1 MAFGSFNQE
10 DAPMAEINVTPL
22 VDVMLVLLIVFM
34 ITMPVLTHS
43 IPLQLPTS
51 SEESNHKN
59 VPKDPLRL
67 SINAEGEY
75 YLGENQISLSELAEQ
90 LTEAK
95 AANEDVVLAVA
106 ADRSV
111 AYEKVADALEKAQQA
126 GVGKIGFIQ
135 EKEE

>member
-1 MAFGSFNQE
+1 MAFNSFDKD

-51 SEESNHKN
+51 SEKANTEN

-67 SINAEGEY
+67 SINADGEY
-75 YLGENQISLSELAEQ
+75 YLGDTPIGLAE
-90 LTEAK
+90 LEDRLAEAK
-95 AANEDVVLAVA
+95 ANNEDLVLAVA
-106 ADRSV
+106 ADKAV
-111 AYEKVADALEKAQQA
+111 MYEKVADALESAQKA

-135 EKEE
+135 EEKE